1 MSEPLEEI
9 VERLEQE
16 AATLPVK
23 RNQCV
28 QHLIELGYLPLFKAN
43 ALLEK
48 DIDDA
53 KVSFLQEAI
62 DSGLYSLNYLNLIP
76 SDDEDEF
83 IANLLDQATDID
95 EGFVFANLPEVGEQS
110 LKSRIIHYRLDI
122 FGLWSLPIS
131 NPYDIVNTK
140 AALVHLGEFL
150 DCDLLDAVNMAADIE
165 KMTVKLL
172 EKHSEEDFIIS
183 IKPRQQVE
191 KKLQRKLDH
200 TQKFKKQ
207 LIEDFGE
214 RTEFFRYLS
223 KEILKDNPDKVDFP
237 FLERELRKP
246 FKQFIMRLIQ
256 VHQWQEGSY
265 TGLLDSDI
273 GEVTLNSIL
282 NSIDLYNQ
290 VAKKNIKP
298 SRVLTHLA
306 NDYYLFN
313 GLFFLQEYM
322 IEEND
327 IANPEEQIIADLT
340 NNIGKANDQQR
351 NAFELNMSVLK
362 AEISLASEA
371 QPKER
376 KGFLQRVYYGVKKFF
391 KKVIKISKII
401 FELVVKLAE
410 KFKDLLKKVFGK
422 LFDNLYTGIKA
433 FVDGLR
439 FFLGHKE
446 TITQDGENVI
456 ASAIRLDGDCYN
468 IVIGKSA
475 HLIVDEHNRM
485 VKYHVKSMRFALAV
499 VGGVLKIF
507 MYAISVFSWPLLI
520 MTIVKT
526 VKQIKETYQ
535 NLNLV
540 TN

>member
-1 MSEPLEEI
+1 MSDVLDDI
-9 VERLEQE
+9 VEKLEQE
-16 AATLPVK
+16 AKTLPAK
-23 RNQCV
+23 KNQCT
-28 QHLIELGYLPLFKAN
+28 QHLIELGYLSLFKAN

-48 DIDDA
+48 DIEKA
-53 KVSFLQEAI
+53 KVEFLQDVI
-62 DSGLYSLNYLNLIP
+62 DSGLYSLDALNVIP

-83 IANLLDQATDID
+83 IASLLAQAADID
-95 EGFVFANLPEVGEQS
+95 EGFTFSKLPEAGEQT
-110 LKSRIIHYRLDI
+110 LQSRILHYRLDI
-122 FGLWSLPIS
+122 FGMWQLPVS
-131 NPYDIVNTK
+131 NPYDIVNSK
-140 AALVHLGEFL
+140 AALARLGDFL
-150 DCDLLDAVNMAADIE
+150 TCDPLTSLNLMADVE
-165 KMTVKLL
+165 KLTLKLV
-172 EKHSEEDFIIS
+172 ETHQGEDFIIT

-191 KKLQRKLDH
+191 KQLQRKLNR
-200 TQKFKKQ
+200 TRKFKNQ

-223 KEILKDNPDKVDFP
+223 KEILKDNSDKVDFA

-246 FKQFIMRLIQ
+246 FKQFMMRLIQ

-273 GEVTLNSIL
+273 GEVTINSIL

-298 SRVLTHLA
+298 SRILTHLA

-327 IANPEEQIIADLT
+327 VTNPEEQILADLT
-340 NNIGKANDQQR
+340 QNISKADDQQL

-362 AEISLASEA
+362 AEVSLASEA
-371 QPKER
+371 QPRER
-376 KGFLQRVYYGVKKFF
+376 KGFLQRIYYGVKKFF
-391 KKVIKISKII
+391 KKVASISKVI

-410 KFKDLLKKVFGK
+410 KFRGMLKKIFGK
-422 LFDNLYTGIKA
+422 LFDDLYTGIKA
-433 FVDGLR
+433 FIDGLK
-439 FFLGHKE
+439 FFLGRKE
-446 TITQDGENVI
+446 TVTENEEGMI
-456 ASAIRLDGDCYN
+456 ASVIRLDGDCYN
-468 IVIGKSA
+468 IAIGNSPDQ
-475 HLIVDEHNRM
+475 LVDQHNKMIR
-485 VKYHVKSMRFALAV
+485 YQVKSMRFALAV

-507 MYAISVFSWPLLI
+507 MYAITVFSWPLLI
-520 MTIVKT
+520 MAIVKT
-526 VKQIKETYQ
+526 MKNIKETYQ